1 MRTTLTLDPDNA
13 ARLER
18 LRKER
23 NASLKDVVNDAI
35 RRGLEVLDAPQTART
50 WKVPPPL
57 DVGPMLI
64 ADPKEA
70 LRLLDEEDDLRKLGR
85 SA

>member
-23 NASLKDVVNDAI
+23 DQSLKDVVNDAI
-35 RRGLEVLDAPQTART
+35 RKGLDTLDAPQTARS
-50 WKVPPPL
+50 WKVPAPL

-70 LRLLDEEDDLRKLGR
+70 LRMLDEEDDMRKLGL
-85 SA
+85 SK